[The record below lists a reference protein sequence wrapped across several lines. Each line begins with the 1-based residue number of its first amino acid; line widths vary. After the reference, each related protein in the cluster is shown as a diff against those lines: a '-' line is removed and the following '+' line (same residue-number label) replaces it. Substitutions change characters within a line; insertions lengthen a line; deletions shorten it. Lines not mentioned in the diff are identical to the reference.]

1 MLNPLEELVN
11 IIRQRKNA
19 DNKDSYTNKLLNN
32 KKMCVDKVNEE
43 VGELIEAIEK
53 NDNKIH
59 EAADVLYHLLV
70 LLENSEIKIEE
81 VMDELKKRQKL

>member
-81 VMDELKKRQKL
+81 VMDELKKRKK